1 MAKRKL
7 TAKQRKAR
15 KRASYFKSEYKKTL
29 QAIYYIQ
36 RFGENIDMPII
47 KEPKKIT
54 KASVQAVRKIYEQ
67 TRRKIDKY
75 DEFSYVDRRTGEAFD
90 KLPTKEE
97 AAKLFREEQISDYNT
112 GRIPFDPYEQ
122 YIDDLKT
129 KIEMLNP
136 LRDSDKTESN
146 YQKNVVPKQENIKKN
161 FLQAIDEAITKYGQE
176 QVAETLAKNQYM
188 QKIGNLEEKYTYQI
202 IEDMTDGDEGLLV
215 LMDASV
221 DAALL
226 SKEAY

>member
-15 KRASYFKSEYKKTL
+15 KRASYYKSEYKKNVE
-29 QAIYYIQ
+29 AIQFLQ
-36 RFGENIDMPII
+36 RFGIDMPII

-54 KASVQAVRKIYEQ
+54 KASLSAVRKIYKQ
-67 TRRKIDKY
+67 TKRKIDKY
-75 DEFSYVDRRTGEAFD
+75 DNDYVDIITGEIYA
-90 KLPTKEE
+90 KLPTKAEAVKIVKEE
-97 AAKLFREEQISDYNT
+97 KEQGY
-112 GRIPFDPYEQ
+112 IPFDPYGQ
-122 YIDDLKT
+122 YIEDLKA

-136 LRDSDKTESN
+136 LRDSDKTEKN

-161 FLQAIDEAITKYGQE
+161 FLQAIDEAIAKYGQE

-188 QKIGNLEEKYTYQI
+188 QKIGNLDEKYTYQI
-202 IEDMTDGDEGLLV
+202 VEDMTDGDDGLLV

-226 SKEAY
+226 STEAY